1 MAKQQ
6 ITTSQIKGFDEI
18 LGDKQDKL
26 ITGENIT
33 IDSHNVIS
41 VTINEIWYSSTSA
54 VTSSENITN
63 LAINSQLFLDNIELD
78 GTYIFTYDGA
88 KWLDF
93 NNEEIDT
100 DDYGIFY
107 DGNPLSGDTIS
118 VTIDSIEGDILST
131 GLNNIK
137 SVSKNGLEL
146 RPLSEYRIN
155 NNGDIY
161 FVEGLLITD
170 VVKVVY

>member
-18 LGDKQDKL
+18 LGNKQDKL
-26 ITGENIT
+26 TVGENIS
-33 IDSHNVIS
+33 IDSNNVIS
-41 VTINEIWYSSTSA
+41 VSMNEIWYSSTSA
-54 VTSSENITN
+54 TTNSINIDN

-78 GTYIFTYDGA
+78 GTYVFTYDGA

-93 NNEEIDT
+93 NNEEINT

-107 DGNPLSGDTIS
+107 DGNPVSGDTIS
-118 VTIDSIEGDILST
+118 VTIDSIEGSTLST
-131 GLNNIK
+131 GLTNIK

-146 RPLSEYRIN
+146 RPWSEYRI

-170 VVKVVY
+170 VIKVVY

>member
-63 LAINSQLFLDNIELD
+63 LAINAQLFLDNIELD

-93 NNEEIDT
+93 NNEEINT

-118 VTIDSIEGDILST
+118 VTLDSIAGNVLST
-131 GLNNIK
+131 NLSNIK
-137 SVSKNGLEL
+137 HVYKNGIEL
-146 RPLSEYRIN
+146 MPLTEYRIN
-155 NNGDIY
+155 NSDIY
-161 FVEGLLITD
+161 FVESLVITD
-170 VVKVVY
+170 MVKVVY

>member
-6 ITTSQIKGFDEI
+6 ITTSQIKGFDVI
-18 LGDKQDKL
+18 LNNKQDKL
-26 ITGENIT
+26 IVGDNIS
-33 IDSHNVIS
+33 IDSNNVIS
-41 VTINEIWYSSTSA
+41 VSMNENWYSSTSA

-78 GTYIFTYDGA
+78 GTYVFTYDGQ

-118 VTIDSIEGDILST
+118 VTLDSIEGNTLST
-131 GLNNIK
+131 GLTNIK
-137 SVSKNGLEL
+137 SVFKNGIEL
-146 RPLSEYRIN
+146 MPLTEYRV

-161 FVEGLLITD
+161 FVESLLVTD
-170 VVKVVY
+170 MVKVVY